1 MSVDPVQGQGEKRRH
16 KRNLIILPV
25 EINGKP
31 GSQAIDLSTDGMYIH
46 TQARFDR
53 LSIVDLRFKLEEIP
67 VHVKAEV
74 RYAHPAVGIGIRFLN
89 LETENAVRIKEYLS
103 KITEIRKTRTAAH
116 RKQILIIED
125 TEFYQR
131 VYQHR
136 FLQAGFSVWVAKNG
150 IEGLKMVAQNRPDLI
165 ILDLVMEGMDGYK
178 VLHIL
183 KGDEGLKEIPVVVL
197 SAKGGTQEVEKA
209 IAMGAADF
217 LVKATTN
224 PHQVIEKIK
233 QIFQSPR
240 K

>member
-1 MSVDPVQGQGEKRRH
+1 MSEDSVPGQQEKRRH
-16 KRNLIILPV
+16 KRNLIIIPV

-31 GSQAIDLSTDGMYIH
+31 GCQAIDLSTDGMYVH

-53 LSIVDLRFKLEEIP
+53 LSIIDLRFKLEEVSI
-67 VHVKAEV
+67 HVKAEV
-74 RYAHPAVGIGIRFLN
+74 RYAHPGVGIGIRFLN
-89 LETENAVRIKEYLS
+89 LETENAVFIKDYLNR
-103 KITEIRKTRTAAH
+103 ITEVRKVRTAGQ

-125 TEFYQR
+125 TDFYQR

-136 FLQAGFSVWVAKNG
+136 LLQAGFSVLVAKNG
-150 IEGLKMVAQNRPDLI
+150 IEGLKMIAQNRPDLI

-183 KGDEGLKEIPVVVL
+183 KGDVELKEIPVVVL

-209 IAMGAADF
+209 IAMGATDF

-233 QIFQSPR
+233 QVFQYQQ